1 MLSVKK
7 IKTKSKKKKIRLNKN
22 IENEHPEKKEPAND
36 LQPPLPTRF
45 LN

>member
-7 IKTKSKKKKIRLNKN
+7 IKTKSKKKKIKLNRD
-22 IENEHPEKKEPAND
+22 IEQEHPEKKEPAND
-36 LQPPLPTRF
+36 MQPPLPTRF

>member
-7 IKTKSKKKKIRLNKN
+7 IKTKSKKKKIKLNRD
-22 IENEHPEKKEPAND
+22 IEQEHPEKKEPAND
-36 LQPPLPTRF
+36 LQAPLPTRF